1 MHFGKQFVK
10 LSHGLVAGE
19 DVLQEF
25 EGVDGPDKQVGI
37 RNGDGRIVVVLPHNG
52 QVHVLGPG
60 DTHLR
65 VHVVQQVHIEEQV
78 SRYGGNQP
86 QRLFLVGRII
96 NARQPQHIAHAI
108 VDGFGRCSQ
117 GKGRNSTRHHL
128 AHVPLGKKVAADVI
142 VPVKLFDV
150 DNLRRDGPHLKQ
162 VKFPVLQGP
171 LDVFLFPEDG
181 PYLFRGFIQ
190 QFDFGPVQQIVLTG
204 TIILARNL
212 ITVRRHLS
220 GNQVLPLP
228 FHGFYQDGRP
238 IVGAG
243 GEQHARLVAVNH
255 LLHHDVHSCLAQV
268 EVPCIVLDA
277 ACVQRGQT
285 FPDAFH
291 QMVAVHE
298 QAGFILARV
307 GNIGL
312 VFIRGR

>member
-10 LSHGLVAGE
+10 LSHSLVAGE

-60 DTHLR
+60 NAHFR
-65 VHVVQQVHIEEQV
+65 MHVVQQVHIEEQV

-86 QRLFLVGRII
+86 QRLFLMGRII
-96 NARQPQHIAHAI
+96 NARQPEHIAHAI
-108 VDGFGRCSQ
+108 VDGLGRCRQ
-117 GKGRNSTRHHL
+117 REGRNRARHHL
-128 AHVPLGKKVAADVI
+128 AHVPLGEKVPADVI

-150 DNLRRDGPHLKQ
+150 NDFRGDRPHLKQ
-162 VKFPVLQGP
+162 IKFPVLQGP
-171 LDVFLFPEDG
+171 LDVFLFPEGG

-190 QFDFGPVQQIVLTG
+190 QFDFGPVQQVIGARTVVFP
-204 TIILARNL
+204 RNL
-212 ITVRRHLS
+212 IAMRRHLS

-228 FHGFYQDGRP
+228 FHGFYQDGRS

-255 LLHHDVHSCLAQV
+255 LLHHDVHSGLAQV
-268 EVPCIVLDA
+268 EVPGIVLDTP
-277 ACVQRGQT
+277 CVQRCQA

-291 QMVAVHE
+291 QMGAVHE